1 MVGKA
6 SKQGRAGQCS
16 GVSLSELAPASCF
29 RESGEVCH
37 NGGARKDGQSICYS
51 TWETESPTCKP
62 L

>member
-1 MVGKA
+1 MPA
-6 SKQGRAGQCS
+6 PWLAKQVNTAGQGS
-16 GVSLSELAPASCF
+16 GVRLSELARASWL

-51 TWETESPTCKP
+51 TWETITN